1 VTDLLNISPLGLA
14 VAVLIAVLSAGR
26 TARLIGFDEYPPMV
40 WLRDKWDARFG
51 DEGWGKLIHCPF
63 CSAPYLLL
71 GITLWFLLA
80 FGYGGD
86 VARMLWWFI
95 NGVWGFSY
103 LSSIL
108 VAYDQ
113 PE

>member
-1 VTDLLNISPLGLA
+1 VTELFGLSPFLLVLA
-14 VAVLIAVLSAGR
+14 IVVTILSAGR

-40 WLRDKWDARFG
+40 WLRDQWDRRFG

-63 CSAPYLLL
+63 CSAPYLFG
-71 GITLWFLLA
+71 GITVWFLLA
-80 FGYGGD
+80 YGYGGD
-86 VARMLWWFI
+86 LAQLLWWFI
-95 NGVWGFSY
+95 NGIWGFSY

>member
-1 VTDLLNISPLGLA
+1 MTNIEIAAALIVGILS
-14 VAVLIAVLSAGR
+14 VAR

-40 WLRDKWDARFG
+40 WLRDRWDERIG

-63 CSAPYLLL
+63 CATPYLAA
-71 GITLWFLLA
+71 GMALWFWL
-80 FGYGGD
+80 GGEHWT
-86 VARMLWWFI
+86 WWVI

-103 LSSIL
+103 VAAII

>member
-1 VTDLLNISPLGLA
+1 MLYVDVPLA
-14 VAVLIAVLSAGR
+14 VVIGVLSVAR

-51 DEGWGKLIHCPF
+51 EEGWGKLIHCPF
-63 CSAPYLLL
+63 CASPYLAL
-71 GITLWFLLA
+71 GMYLWA
-80 FGYGGD
+80 FFALPESD
-86 VARMLWWFI
+86 WSDPWSSAFWWVTV
-95 NGVWGFSY
+95 NGIWGFSY
-103 LSSIL
+103 LAAIL